1 MQYPLEKEIYMKTLN
16 FLPTFN
22 NKRSSLAFIVSVAVV
37 AFFFAAEAMAFGQTQ
52 GKVNTFFTNIN
63 TILRVASI
71 AIVTIAIIFA
81 GYQIA
86 FANKRITDVLPILV
100 GGLLIGAAAEIARM
114 LLA

>member
-1 MQYPLEKEIYMKTLN
+1 MKTLN

-22 NKRSSLAFIVSVAVV
+22 NKRFSLAFIVSVAVV
-37 AFFFAAEAMAFGQTQ
+37 AFFFAADAMAFGQTQ
-52 GKVNTFFTNIN
+52 GKVTSFFTNIQGLL
-63 TILRVASI
+63 TIASI

-86 FANKRITDVLPILV
+86 FANKRITDVLPILI
-100 GGLLIGAAAEIARM
+100 GGLLIGAAGQIAAM